1 MKLDQIWLDLR
12 EKNTIAEVE
21 NIMTGLPIK
30 NVLVKPFILKEKNVG
45 VGKRIQLAFLVEN
58 EKELREIKKDDIVI
72 SEKEEL
78 LKSAKAKGHKCGFY
92 VKVIDRESLNLAW
105 SHGIQYEY
113 LIIEFKD
120 PTNIP
125 LELVIAQIE
134 DKKADTILLKV
145 VNSIEDAKIA
155 SQVLERG
162 SDGVLLNG
170 VKEQELSRVNEVI
183 EEEPK
188 VNLQEV
194 EITSIEYIGLGDRG
208 CIDTTSLMG
217 EDEGMII
224 GSTSAGGIF
233 VCSETHFLPYME
245 LRPFRVNAGAVHSYV
260 MAPDNTTRYMSELK
274 CGEKVSCI
282 NTKGEV
288 RTVSVGRNKI
298 EKRPLLLIK
307 GKIGEVEINTILQD
321 DWHVRVMGI
330 DGQAKNITTLEPGD
344 KVFGALMK
352 SGRHVGLSVSETI
365 LEK

>member
-1 MKLDQIWLDLR
+1 MLLEKIWLDLR
-12 EKNTIAEVE
+12 NINSIAEAEKITTGLVVQNIMVKPSILSNSDSNLGRRIKLIFYVEKAEEIKVLKKEDIVVSEDE
-21 NIMTGLPIK
+21 NILALAKSKSM
-30 NVLVKPFILKEKNVG
+30 
-45 VGKRIQLAFLVEN
+45 KRGI
-58 EKELREIKKDDIVI
+58 
-72 SEKEEL
+72 
-78 LKSAKAKGHKCGFY
+78 Y
-92 VKVIDRESLNLAW
+92 VKVTDRETLDKAW
-105 SHGIQYEY
+105 KLGINYEY

-125 LELVIAQIE
+125 LELVIAEIE
-134 DKKADTILLKV
+134 DNKASTTLLKV
-145 VNSIEDAKIA
+145 VDSIEDAMVA

-162 SDGVLLNG
+162 ADGVVLRSI
-170 VKEQELSRVNEVI
+170 EERELSKFNNLVSVES
-183 EEEPK
+183 K

-194 EITSIEYIGLGDRG
+194 IVKSIEYIGLGDRG

-233 VCSETHFLPYME
+233 VCSETHYLPYME

-260 MAPDNTTRYMSELK
+260 MANDNTTRYMSEIK
-274 CGEKVSCI
+274 SGDKVSCI

-288 RTVSVGRNKI
+288 RIVSVGRNKI

-307 GKIGEVEINTILQD
+307 GTIEDIEINTILQD

-330 DGQAKNITTLEPGD
+330 DGKPKNITTLKAGD
-344 KVFGALMK
+344 KILGVAMK
-352 SGRHVGLSVSETI
+352 SGRHVGLRVYETI

>member
-12 EKNTIAEVE
+12 EKNAIADVE

-30 NVLVKPFILKEKNVG
+30 NVLVKPSILKEENVG
-45 VGKRIQLAFLVEN
+45 VGKRIQLAFFVEN
-58 EKELREIKKDDIVI
+58 EKELQEIKKDHIVI

-78 LKSAKAKGHKCGFY
+78 LKSAKAKGYKCGFY
-92 VKVIDRESLNLAW
+92 VKVIDRESLDLAW
-105 SHGIQYEY
+105 SHGIAYEY

-134 DKKADTILLKV
+134 DKKADTILLKR

-162 SDGVLLNG
+162 SDGVLLSE
-170 VKEQELSRVNEVI
+170 VMEQELSRVNEII

-194 EITSIEYIGLGDRG
+194 EVISIEYIGLGDRG

-274 CGEKVSCI
+274 CGDKVSCI

-307 GKIGEVEINTILQD
+307 GKIGEVEINTVLQD